1 MSHLFAIALALLLDA
16 LIGDPRWLPH
26 PVRALGS
33 LIAFLDRRLNQG
45 KHRRAKGIAAAVAVT
60 GIAYSLAFFVV
71 SISYSLS
78 LLFGVLVEAVL
89 IFTAIATKSLQE
101 AAWNVLIPL
110 EQGDMEK
117 ARRELSMIVGRD
129 TENLGEPEIV
139 RACVETVAENTSDGI
154 TAPLFYAF
162 IGGAPLALFY
172 RAVNTCDSMLGYK
185 NDTYREF
192 GWASARL
199 DDVVNY
205 VPARLTAMVM
215 ILVYG
220 GRQMR
225 HCFHVLFRDASKH
238 PSPNSGWP
246 EAAMAALLGVQL
258 GGTNTYK
265 GVVSRRPA
273 IGDPLVPLNK
283 EHIRQAVRIMI
294 VTVLSFALLLFIG
307 GMIIELASAWG
318 KPSAIVSAAW
328 ASASGDIRRF

>member
-1 MSHLFAIALALLLDA
+1 VNHLLAIALALVLDLL
-16 LIGDPRWLPH
+16 LGDPRWLPH
-26 PVRALGS
+26 PVRGIGAF
-33 LIAFLDRRLNQG
+33 IAFFDQRLNRG
-45 KHRRAKGIAAAVAVT
+45 RYRRVRGIVTVAV
-60 GIAYSLAFFVV
+60 VV
-71 SISYSLS
+71 GMVYGMTFLVVYISYSLS
-78 LLFGVLVEAVL
+78 WIFGVTVEAVL

-110 EQGDMEK
+110 EHGDIEK

-129 TENLGEPEIV
+129 TKNLDESEIV

-215 ILVYG
+215 VFVHSG
-220 GRQMR
+220 KRFCQCWR
-225 HCFHVLFRDASKH
+225 VLFRDARKT

-246 EAAMAALLGVQL
+246 EAAMATLLGVQL
-258 GGTNTYK
+258 GGTNTYN
-265 GVVSRRPA
+265 GIVSHRPM
-273 IGDPLVPLNK
+273 IGDPLVPLKK
-283 EHIRQAVRIMI
+283 EHIRQAVRIML
-294 VTVLSFALLLFIG
+294 VTVLSFAILLFIG
-307 GMIIELASAWG
+307 GMMIEFARTWC
-318 KPSAIVSAAW
+318 KPSAI
-328 ASASGDIRRF
+328 I

>member
-1 MSHLFAIALALLLDA
+1 VSHLFAIALALLLDV

-26 PVRALGS
+26 PVRAIGS
-33 LIAFLDRRLNQG
+33 LIAFLDQRLNQG
-45 KHRRAKGIAAAVAVT
+45 RYRRAKGIVAAVAVT
-60 GIAYSLAFFVV
+60 GIVYGLSFFAVY
-71 SISYSLS
+71 ISYSLS
-78 LLFGVLVEAVL
+78 SLFGVIVEAVL
-89 IFTAIATKSLQE
+89 IFTAIAAKSLQE

-129 TENLGEPEIV
+129 TENLGESEIV

-185 NDTYREF
+185 NNTYREF

-215 ILVYG
+215 VLVHG
-220 GRQMR
+220 GRRMR
-225 HCFHVLFRDASKH
+225 HCFRVLFRDARKH

-265 GVVSRRPA
+265 GIVSHRPT
-273 IGDPLVPLNK
+273 IGDPLIPLK
-283 EHIRQAVRIMI
+283 KDHIRQAVRIML
-294 VTVLSFALLLFIG
+294 VTVLSFAILLFIG
-307 GMIIELASAWG
+307 GMMIEFASAWR
-318 KPSAIVSAAW
+318 KSSAIV
-328 ASASGDIRRF
+328 

>member
-1 MSHLFAIALALLLDA
+1 MSHLFAIALALLLDV

-26 PVRALGS
+26 PVRAIGS
-33 LIAFLDRRLNQG
+33 LIAFLDQRLNQG
-45 KHRRAKGIAAAVAVT
+45 RYRRAKGIVAAVAVT
-60 GIAYSLAFFVV
+60 GIVYGLSFFVV
-71 SISYSLS
+71 YISYSLS
-78 LLFGVLVEAVL
+78 SLFGVIVEAVL
-89 IFTAIATKSLQE
+89 IFTAIAAKSLQE

-129 TENLGEPEIV
+129 TENLGESEIV

-185 NDTYREF
+185 NNTYREF

-215 ILVYG
+215 VLVHG
-220 GRQMR
+220 GRRMR
-225 HCFHVLFRDASKH
+225 HCFRVLFRDARKH

-265 GVVSRRPA
+265 GIVSHRPT
-273 IGDPLVPLNK
+273 IGDPLIPLK
-283 EHIRQAVRIMI
+283 KDHIRQAVRIML
-294 VTVLSFALLLFIG
+294 VTVLSFAILLFIG
-307 GMIIELASAWG
+307 GMMIEFASAWR
-318 KPSAIVSAAW
+318 KSSAIV
-328 ASASGDIRRF
+328 

>member
-1 MSHLFAIALALLLDA
+1 VSHLFAIALALLLDV

-26 PVRALGS
+26 PVRAIGS
-33 LIAFLDRRLNQG
+33 LIAFLDQRLNQG
-45 KHRRAKGIAAAVAVT
+45 RYRRAKGIVAAVAVT
-60 GIAYSLAFFVV
+60 GIVYGLSFFAVY
-71 SISYSLS
+71 ISYSLS
-78 LLFGVLVEAVL
+78 SLFGVIVEAVL
-89 IFTAIATKSLQE
+89 IFTAIAAKSLQE

-129 TENLGEPEIV
+129 TENLGESEIV

-185 NDTYREF
+185 NNTYREF

-205 VPARLTAMVM
+205 VPARLTAVVMV
-215 ILVYG
+215 LVHG
-220 GRQMR
+220 GRRMR
-225 HCFHVLFRDASKH
+225 HCFRVLFRDARKH

-265 GVVSRRPA
+265 GIVSPRPT
-273 IGDPLVPLNK
+273 IGDPLVPLK
-283 EHIRQAVRIMI
+283 KDHIRQAVRIMLA
-294 VTVLSFALLLFIG
+294 TVLLFAILLFIG
-307 GMIIELASAWG
+307 GIMIEFASAWR
-318 KPSAIVSAAW
+318 KSSAIV
-328 ASASGDIRRF
+328 

>member
-1 MSHLFAIALALLLDA
+1 MSHLFAIALALLLDV

-26 PVRALGS
+26 PVRAIGS
-33 LIAFLDRRLNQG
+33 LIAFLDQRLNQG
-45 KHRRAKGIAAAVAVT
+45 RYRRAKGIVAAVAVT
-60 GIAYSLAFFVV
+60 GIVYGLSFFAVY
-71 SISYSLS
+71 ISYSLS
-78 LLFGVLVEAVL
+78 SLFGVIVEAVL
-89 IFTAIATKSLQE
+89 IFTAIAAKSLQE

-129 TENLGEPEIV
+129 TENLGESEIV

-185 NDTYREF
+185 NNTYREF

-205 VPARLTAMVM
+205 VPARLTAVVMV
-215 ILVYG
+215 LVHG
-220 GRQMR
+220 GRRMR
-225 HCFHVLFRDASKH
+225 HCFRVLFRDARKH

-265 GVVSRRPA
+265 GIVSHRPT
-273 IGDPLVPLNK
+273 IGDPLIPLK
-283 EHIRQAVRIMI
+283 KDHIRQAVRIML
-294 VTVLSFALLLFIG
+294 VTVLSFAILLFIG
-307 GMIIELASAWG
+307 GMMIEFASAWR
-318 KPSAIVSAAW
+318 KSSAIV
-328 ASASGDIRRF
+328 

>member
-1 MSHLFAIALALLLDA
+1 MSHLFAIALALLLDV

-26 PVRALGS
+26 PVRAIGS
-33 LIAFLDRRLNQG
+33 LIAFLDQRLNQG
-45 KHRRAKGIAAAVAVT
+45 RYRRAKGIVAAVAVT
-60 GIAYSLAFFVV
+60 GIVYGLSFFAVY
-71 SISYSLS
+71 ISYSLS
-78 LLFGVLVEAVL
+78 SLFGVIVEAVL
-89 IFTAIATKSLQE
+89 IFTAIAAKSLQE

-129 TENLGEPEIV
+129 TENLGESEIV

-185 NDTYREF
+185 NNTYREF

-215 ILVYG
+215 VLVHG
-220 GRQMR
+220 GRRMR
-225 HCFHVLFRDASKH
+225 HCFRVLFRDARKH

-265 GVVSRRPA
+265 GIVSHRPT
-273 IGDPLVPLNK
+273 IGDPLIPLK
-283 EHIRQAVRIMI
+283 KDHIRQAVRIML
-294 VTVLSFALLLFIG
+294 VTVLSFAILLFIG
-307 GMIIELASAWG
+307 GMMIEFASAWR
-318 KPSAIVSAAW
+318 KSSAIV
-328 ASASGDIRRF
+328 

>member
-1 MSHLFAIALALLLDA
+1 MSHLFAIALALLLD
-16 LIGDPRWLPH
+16 LLLGDPRWLPH
-26 PVRALGS
+26 PVRAIGS
-33 LIAFLDRRLNQG
+33 LIAFFDQRLNRG
-45 KHRRAKGIAAAVAVT
+45 RHRRAKGIAAAVAVT
-60 GIAYSLAFFVV
+60 GIVYALSFFVV
-71 SISYSLS
+71 YIGYSLS
-78 LLFGVLVEAVL
+78 SLFGVIVEAVL

-129 TENLGEPEIV
+129 TENLDEAEMV

-205 VPARLTAMVM
+205 VPARLTAIVM
-215 ILVYG
+215 IFVHG
-220 GRQMR
+220 GKRMR
-225 HCFHVLFRDASKH
+225 HCFRVLFRDARKH

-265 GVVSRRPA
+265 GIVSHRPT
-273 IGDPLVPLNK
+273 IGDRLVPLK
-283 EHIRQAVRIMI
+283 KDHIRQAVRIML
-294 VTVLSFALLLFIG
+294 VTVLSFAILLLMG
-307 GMIIELASAWG
+307 GMIVEFTSTWG
-318 KPSAIVSAAW
+318 KSTAIV
-328 ASASGDIRRF
+328 